1 MVRHGFAAYMKTKRQ
16 DNEETEYA
24 VIRPVA
30 FCLALA
36 ALLGGSAQALA
47 APPPTS
53 LPLPRPDQPPAS
65 PPNQAPPGAP
75 GSQPLSAPLS
85 VPLGGPQFAPQATSP
100 QSTPPA
106 NSRQEAKPSEQAGGN
121 AKPADQ
127 GSWTSL
133 RAAYDAAF
141 QATLDN
147 PSDPDVL
154 VKFAELAVEF
164 GDIEGAVSALERLL
178 LIDDD
183 QPEVKLELGVLYF
196 RLGSKEAARMY
207 LEAADK
213 SSLASPETKQ
223 RAEQYLKADGIK

>member
-1 MVRHGFAAYMKTKRQ
+1 MFFVVRHGFAAYMKRKGQ
-16 DNEETEYA
+16 ETEHA

-30 FCLALA
+30 SWLALA
-36 ALLGGSAQALA
+36 ALLGGPALVLA

-53 LPLPRPDQPPAS
+53 LSLPQRNQAPSAPSNQPPAS
-65 PPNQAPPGAP
+65 TP

-85 VPLGGPQFAPQATSP
+85 APLTAPLSAPLGGPQPALQSTPP
-100 QSTPPA
+100 QSTPSS
-106 NSRQEAKPSEQAGGN
+106 NSRQEAKPAE
-121 AKPADQ
+121 Q
-127 GSWTSL
+127 GSGTSL

-207 LEAADK
+207 LEAANK
-213 SSLASPETKQ
+213 SSVASPETKE
-223 RAEQYLKADGIK
+223 RAEQYLKAEGVK